1 MSSDGAKVTG
11 YIRQA
16 VYDRLLDFK
25 EANQLK
31 SVSQAVTL
39 ILEDY
44 LGIEPLGDAGS
55 SLSHRIS
62 SVEERLEKLNEVVV
76 SLDTL
81 INKPAS
87 DLALQYMQSQVAD
100 GHGITQ
106 AELAQRL
113 RVRESTISRNKN
125 KSIFTQ
131 WSKRKDPAFLGWRYS
146 TQSKLFFLK
155 P

>member
-25 EANQLK
+25 EAHQLK

-44 LGIEPLGDAGS
+44 LGVEPLGDAGS

-62 SVEERLEKLNEVVV
+62 SVEEGLEKLGEVVS

-81 INKPAS
+81 VNKPAS
-87 DLALQYMQSQVAD
+87 DLALQYMQSQVED
-100 GHGITQ
+100 GQGITQ

-146 TQSKLFFLK
+146 TQLKLFFLK

>member
-11 YIRQA
+11 YIRQS
-16 VYDRLLDFK
+16 VYNRLLDFK
-25 EANQLK
+25 EAYQLK

-44 LGIEPLGDAGS
+44 LGIESLGETGS

-62 SVEERLEKLNEVVV
+62 TVEERLERLNEVVI
-76 SLDTL
+76 SLDAL

-87 DLALQYMQSQVAD
+87 DLALQYAQSQVED

-106 AELAQRL
+106 AELAHRL
-113 RVRESTISRNKN
+113 RVRESTISRNKG
-125 KSIFTQ
+125 KLTFTQ
-131 WSKRKDPAFLGWRYS
+131 WSKRKDPAF
-146 TQSKLFFLK
+146 
-155 P
+155 

>member
-1 MSSDGAKVTG
+1 MSSDGARVTG

-16 VYDRLLDFK
+16 VYNRLLDFK
-25 EANQLK
+25 EAHQLK

-44 LGIEPLGDAGS
+44 LGVEPLGDAGS
-55 SLSHRIS
+55 SLSHRIGA
-62 SVEERLEKLNEVVV
+62 VEEGLEKLGEVVS

-81 INKPAS
+81 VNKPAS
-87 DLALQYMQSQVAD
+87 DLALQYMQSQVED

-125 KSIFTQ
+125 KPIFTQ

-146 TQSKLFFLK
+146 TQLKLFFLK